1 MDKLYAGTNPV
12 GVITEMLIALLN
24 TNSHVYHISPVL
36 TLMED
41 CVSEKLGMGE
51 VIILISNYS
60 NYVTC

>member
-1 MDKLYAGTNPV
+1 
-12 GVITEMLIALLN
+12 MLIALLN
-24 TNSHVYHISPVL
+24 MNSHVYNVSPVL

-41 CVSEKLGMGE
+41 CVSEKLAKLLGMGE